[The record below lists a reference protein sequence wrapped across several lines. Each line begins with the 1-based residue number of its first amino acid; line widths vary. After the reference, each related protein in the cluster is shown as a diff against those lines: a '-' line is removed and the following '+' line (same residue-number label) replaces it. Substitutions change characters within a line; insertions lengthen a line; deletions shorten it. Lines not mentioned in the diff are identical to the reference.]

1 MYDQCFKPC
10 PNKTDNGFCKTTTC
24 INPLYSNIGT
34 AQYGQ
39 GVQKRIVTNADK
51 IRAMTDVE
59 LAEWLETIRM
69 YCANDLC
76 GMGCPFEEICYSKA
90 DAPTEMLAWLK
101 EEASDE
107 N

>member
-1 MYDQCFKPC
+1 M
-10 PNKTDNGFCKTTTC
+10 GRC
-24 INPLYSNIGT
+24 IYSHDDGAYCDKHDHGAVT
-34 AQYGQ
+34 VGCCGEDKCRDRKAL
-39 GVQKRIVTNADK
+39 TNADR
-51 IRAMTDVE
+51 IRAMTDEE

>member
-59 LAEWLETIRM
+59 LAETMLD
-69 YCANDLC
+69 CFAA
-76 GMGCPFEEICYSKA
+76 FYSAEWSKK
-90 DAPTEMLAWLK
+90 DILDWLK
-101 EEASDE
+101 EEASE
-107 N
+107 